1 MGPGLQMNVQLAPLL
16 PALVVSVLLIR
27 TYIRRRGSAL
37 RSVQG
42 PPSSSFIFGW
52 FL

>member
-1 MGPGLQMNVQLAPLL
+1 MNVQLATLL
-16 PALVVSVLLIR
+16 AALVVSVLLIR
-27 TYIRRRGSAL
+27 AYIRRRGSVL

-42 PPSSSFIFGW
+42 PPPSSFIFGL